1 MKKNRAEIRE
11 FDVAE
16 LLDTENKIVAYLNAE
31 LAEGDPHYIKV
42 ALQTIA
48 RARNMN
54 MTEIAKKAQIPRATV
69 HRALSINGNPEYTTM
84 QKVIEALDLQ
94 MMVVPKGARLKIS

>member
-1 MKKNRAEIRE
+1 MKKNRAQVSE

-16 LLDTENKIVAYLNAE
+16 LLDSENKIVAYLNAE
-31 LAEGDPHYIKV
+31 LVEGDPHYVKI

-54 MTEIAKKAQIPRATV
+54 ITEIAKKAQIPCATV
-69 HRALSINGNPEYTTM
+69 YRTFSIDGNPEYRTM
-84 QKVIEALDLQ
+84 QKVIDALGLQ
-94 MMVVPKGARLKIS
+94 MLVVPKGTHLKMQ